1 MASSSLAPP
10 PPPPPAQQAQQ
21 AQQPGALTPGA
32 AAGVSLGVLAASNIY
47 AMDQIKQ
54 GLAESGSCYTAD
66 FQTNGKGQHG
76 RVWESSKGQNL
87 LCSYILELNT
97 LDALKNWTPTDQI
110 GFSAAIALGARAF
123 FAAFAGSETKI
134 KKPNDIYFSD
144 RKAGGILIENLVR
157 GKEWTWTVIGIG
169 MNINQN
175 SFSSAAV
182 NSVSSN
188 PISLQEITNKSWDVK
203 QMQKH
208 LSEALNNA
216 IQDWLIKG
224 DEKTVEALDAF
235 CIEIN

>member
-1 MASSSLAPP
+1 
-10 PPPPPAQQAQQ
+10 
-21 AQQPGALTPGA
+21 
-32 AAGVSLGVLAASNIY
+32 
-47 AMDQIKQ
+47 MDQIKQ

-224 DEKTVEALDAF
+224 DEKTVEALDTL

>member
-1 MASSSLAPP
+1 MSPATPNILLGAP
-10 PPPPPAQQAQQ
+10 
-21 AQQPGALTPGA
+21 LIELSTID
-32 AAGVSLGVLAASNIY
+32 STNIY
-47 AMDQIKQ
+47 AMAQIKA
-54 GLAESGSCYTAD
+54 GLAKSGSCYTAD

-97 LDALKNWTPTDQI
+97 LDALKNWTPADQI

-157 GKEWTWTVIGIG
+157 GQEWTWTVIGIG
-169 MNINQN
+169 MNINQTE
-175 SFSSAAV
+175 FSPEAL

-188 PISLQEITNKSWDVK
+188 PISLQEITNQSWDVK
-203 QMQKH
+203 KMQQH
-208 LSEALNNA
+208 LSEALNDA
-216 IQDWLIKG
+216 IHDWLQFG
-224 DEKTVEALDAF
+224 EEATLKTLEQHIIELDQL
-235 CIEIN
+235 

>member
-1 MASSSLAPP
+1 MSPATPNILLGAPFIE
-10 PPPPPAQQAQQ
+10 
-21 AQQPGALTPGA
+21 LSTID
-32 AAGVSLGVLAASNIY
+32 STNIY

-54 GLAESGSCYTAD
+54 GLAKSGSCYTAD

-157 GKEWTWTVIGIG
+157 GQEWTWAVIGIG
-169 MNINQN
+169 MNINQTE
-175 SFSSAAV
+175 FSPEAL

-188 PISLQEITNKSWDVK
+188 PISLQEITNQSWDVK
-203 QMQKH
+203 KMQQP
-208 LSEALNNA
+208 LSEALNDA
-216 IQDWLIKG
+216 IHDWLQFG
-224 DEKTVEALDAF
+224 EEATLKTLEQHIIELDQL
-235 CIEIN
+235 

>member
-1 MASSSLAPP
+1 MSPATPNILLGAP
-10 PPPPPAQQAQQ
+10 
-21 AQQPGALTPGA
+21 LIELSTID
-32 AAGVSLGVLAASNIY
+32 STNIY
-47 AMDQIKQ
+47 AMAQIKA
-54 GLAESGSCYTAD
+54 GLAKSGSCYTAD

-87 LCSYILELNT
+87 LSSYILELNT
-97 LDALKNWTPTDQI
+97 LDALKYWTPADQI

-157 GKEWTWTVIGIG
+157 GQEWTWAVIGIG
-169 MNINQN
+169 MNINQTE
-175 SFSSAAV
+175 FSPAAL

-188 PISLQEITNKSWDVK
+188 PISLQEITNQSWDIK
-203 QMQKH
+203 KMQQH

-216 IQDWLIKG
+216 IHDWLQFG
-224 DEKTVEALDAF
+224 EEATLKTLEQHIIELDQL
-235 CIEIN
+235 

>member
-1 MASSSLAPP
+1 LSPATPNILLGAP
-10 PPPPPAQQAQQ
+10 
-21 AQQPGALTPGA
+21 LIELSTID
-32 AAGVSLGVLAASNIY
+32 STNIY
-47 AMDQIKQ
+47 AMAQIKA
-54 GLAESGSCYTAD
+54 GLAKSGSCYTAD

-97 LDALKNWTPTDQI
+97 LDALKNWTPADQI

-157 GKEWTWTVIGIG
+157 GQEWTWAVIGIG
-169 MNINQN
+169 MNINQTE
-175 SFSSAAV
+175 FSPEAL

-188 PISLQEITNKSWDVK
+188 PISLQEITNQSWDIK
-203 QMQKH
+203 KMQEH
-208 LSEALNNA
+208 LSDALNDA
-216 IQDWLIKG
+216 IHDWLQFG
-224 DEKTVEALDAF
+224 EEATLKTLEQHIIELDQL
-235 CIEIN
+235 

>member
-1 MASSSLAPP
+1 LSPATPNILLGAPFIE
-10 PPPPPAQQAQQ
+10 
-21 AQQPGALTPGA
+21 LSTID
-32 AAGVSLGVLAASNIY
+32 STNIY
-47 AMDQIKQ
+47 AMDQIKL
-54 GLAESGSCYTAD
+54 GLAKSGSCYTAD

-169 MNINQN
+169 MNINQS

-188 PISLQEITNKSWDVK
+188 PISLQEITNKIWDVK
-203 QMQKH
+203 TMQQH
-208 LSEALNNA
+208 LSEALSNA
-216 IQDWLIKG
+216 IQNWLQLG
-224 DEKTVEALDAF
+224 EAATLNQLEQYVIELDKK
-235 CIEIN
+235 

>member
-1 MASSSLAPP
+1 MSPATPNILIGAP
-10 PPPPPAQQAQQ
+10 
-21 AQQPGALTPGA
+21 LIELSTID
-32 AAGVSLGVLAASNIY
+32 STNIY
-47 AMDQIKQ
+47 AMAQIKA
-54 GLAESGSCYTAD
+54 GLAKSGSCYTAD

-87 LCSYILELNT
+87 LSSYILELNT
-97 LDALKNWTPTDQI
+97 LDALKYWTPADQI

-157 GKEWTWTVIGIG
+157 GQEWTWAVIGIG
-169 MNINQN
+169 MNINQTE
-175 SFSSAAV
+175 FSPAAL

-188 PISLQEITNKSWDVK
+188 PISLQEITNQSWDIK
-203 QMQKH
+203 KMQQH

-216 IQDWLIKG
+216 IHDWLQFG
-224 DEKTVEALDAF
+224 EEATLKTLEQHIIELDQL
-235 CIEIN
+235 

>member
-1 MASSSLAPP
+1 MSPATPNILLGAPFIE
-10 PPPPPAQQAQQ
+10 
-21 AQQPGALTPGA
+21 LSTID
-32 AAGVSLGVLAASNIY
+32 STNIY

-54 GLAESGSCYTAD
+54 GLAKSGSCYTAD

-76 RVWESSKGQNL
+76 RVWESSKGQNI

-110 GFSAAIALGARAF
+110 GFSAAIALGARSF
-123 FAAFAGSETKI
+123 FAGFAGSETKI

-157 GKEWTWTVIGIG
+157 GKEWTWSVIGIG

-175 SFSSAAV
+175 AFSSAAV

-216 IQDWLIKG
+216 IQDWMIKG
-224 DEKTVEALDAF
+224 EEKTVEALDAL